1 MKKDE
6 KPRAMVGKIAVWCAF
21 DELVPVPD
29 LKPHPKNPNQH
40 TEEQIRILAKII
52 KNSGWRESITV
63 SKLSGYITKGHGRMM
78 AAVEMGA
85 KQVPVQFQN
94 YTDRSAELQDLAVDN
109 IIADMSWIDNNLLDK
124 ITSEINQLEINF
136 DIELLGFN
144 VSETDNLI
152 TQENESEGKVRNN
165 FEKGKGSDVDFT
177 LGQGER
183 ICLGHDKNNMLD
195 HL

>member
-63 SKLSGYITKGHGRMM
+63 SKLSGYTYIDVFLLCIKLLTNIVSSILLPHLISTARPVF
-78 AAVEMGA
+78 AV
-85 KQVPVQFQN
+85 
-94 YTDRSAELQDLAVDN
+94 
-109 IIADMSWIDNNLLDK
+109 
-124 ITSEINQLEINF
+124 
-136 DIELLGFN
+136 
-144 VSETDNLI
+144 
-152 TQENESEGKVRNN
+152 
-165 FEKGKGSDVDFT
+165 
-177 LGQGER
+177 
-183 ICLGHDKNNMLD
+183 
-195 HL
+195 